1 MLKQDRAAVQFGK
14 LKLTGFA
21 VFHAVQI
28 ARYLSE
34 NLKLDAIGP
43 LLDFKLLQFTI
54 QKS

>member
-28 ARYLSE
+28 AGYLSGNNFFGLIKE
-34 NLKLDAIGP
+34 ISITGNKTSC
-43 LLDFKLLQFTI
+43 F
-54 QKS
+54 